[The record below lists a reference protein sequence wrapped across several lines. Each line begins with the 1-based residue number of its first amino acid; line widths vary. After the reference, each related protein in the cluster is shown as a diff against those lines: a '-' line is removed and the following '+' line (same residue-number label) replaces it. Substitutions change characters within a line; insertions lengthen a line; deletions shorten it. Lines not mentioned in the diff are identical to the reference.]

1 MSKPFFEVFPTLKMN
16 EELQDAVGERGGLKG
31 CDQFI
36 PGVYPG
42 AFAKQTLDS
51 EKRDL

>member
-1 MSKPFFEVFPTLKMN
+1 MEAQTQKNSITN
-16 EELQDAVGERGGLKG
+16 RWGGLKG